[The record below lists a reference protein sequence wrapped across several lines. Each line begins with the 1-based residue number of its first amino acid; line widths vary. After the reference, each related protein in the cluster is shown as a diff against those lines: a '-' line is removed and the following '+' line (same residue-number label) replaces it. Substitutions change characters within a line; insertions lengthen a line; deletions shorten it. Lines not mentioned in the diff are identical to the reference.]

1 MPGEVQVAETADA
14 VRAAVLDL
22 PGVAGLH
29 GGAFGEVATHLRG
42 RTVPGVQVRPDR
54 TAVHVVLEWDVDAR
68 EAAALVRAAVA
79 GITHTPVDVV
89 VADITPPAE
98 APLPRVQ

>member
-1 MPGEVQVAETADA
+1 VSGEAQRVETADA
-14 VRAAVLDL
+14 VRAAVLDV

-29 GGAFGEVATHLRG
+29 EGVFGEVATHLRG

-68 EAAALVRAAVA
+68 QAAALVRAAVA

-89 VADITPPAE
+89 IADITPPVGTS
-98 APLPRVQ
+98 PPRVQ